1 MYILIILI
9 ICMLLFILVDILQL
23 FGYHKINKRKEVQT
37 NEEVRFHI
45 HNKGSIEEDL
55 TRGQSNVLVIF
66 TQQNTE

>member
-1 MYILIILI
+1 MYILI
-9 ICMLLFILVDILQL
+9 ICMLLFILVDTLQL
-23 FGYHKINKRKEVQT
+23 FGYHKINKRK
-37 NEEVRFHI
+37 EVRFHI

>member
-1 MYILIILI
+1 MYIQLIFH
-9 ICMLLFILVDILQL
+9 CVLLLVDTLPL

>member
-1 MYILIILI
+1 MYIQLI
-9 ICMLLFILVDILQL
+9 CHCVLLLVDILFL

>member
-1 MYILIILI
+1 MYILI
-9 ICMLLFILVDILQL
+9 ICMLPLILVDILQL

-45 HNKGSIEEDL
+45 HIKGSIEEDL
-55 TRGQSNVLVIF
+55 TRGQTNVLVIF

>member
-1 MYILIILI
+1 MYIQLIYYYT
-9 ICMLLFILVDILQL
+9 LLLVDTLFL

>member
-1 MYILIILI
+1 MYILI
-9 ICMLLFILVDILQL
+9 ICMLLFILVDTLQL

-66 TQQNTE
+66 TQQNIE

>member
-1 MYILIILI
+1 MYIQLIRHRA
-9 ICMLLFILVDILQL
+9 LLLVDTLQS

>member
-1 MYILIILI
+1 MYIQLI
-9 ICMLLFILVDILQL
+9 CYCVLLLVDTLSL

>member
-1 MYILIILI
+1 MYILII
-9 ICMLLFILVDILQL
+9 CMFLFILVDTLQL
-23 FGYHKINKRKEVQT
+23 FGYYKINKRKEVQT

>member
-1 MYILIILI
+1 MYIQLICCFNL
-9 ICMLLFILVDILQL
+9 ILVDTLLL

-45 HNKGSIEEDL
+45 HSKGSIEEDL

>member
-1 MYILIILI
+1 MYIQLI
-9 ICMLLFILVDILQL
+9 CHCALLLVDTLSL